1 MNQNMNEIE
10 LYHRASELRKIS
22 KRIQQ
27 ISYSL
32 NQLEKRFNLDN
43 LEDQDAIKSL
53 IKAYEDNLNE
63 LLLFINEINEDKNNS
78 N

>member
-1 MNQNMNEIE
+1 MNDIDI
-10 LYHRASELRKIS
+10 YHKASELRKVS

-43 LEDQDAIKSL
+43 LQESADILAL
-53 IKAYEDNLNE
+53 IRAYEDNLNE
-63 LLLFINEINEDKNNS
+63 LILFINELKNEDTNS
-78 N
+78 TN